1 MSEKPSAER
10 LVEMLGAVADA
21 ANGAA
26 SAEEAFRVALE
37 EMCDATGWPAGHV
50 YAAGPNGSLTDIG
63 TWHSADDRGEELRR
77 TTAAAPGP
85 GGAAAEALASGRP
98 EWRAF
103 PGGAGS
109 GGVGGICAVPVLA
122 GVGTVAVIEL
132 FAEDGTAPADV
143 VLDALH
149 TVGVVAGRIAERA
162 MAADELRRVRAE
174 LEAGAAVRPEP
185 AGAPVAAAPVAAP
198 PAFRDAPT
206 GLYTP
211 AYVEEALRVEAARA
225 DRERRPVTVI
235 ALAADGVR
243 ELRGAGDL
251 AAADHVAETVG
262 AFLGGGI
269 RKGDL
274 AARYGDE
281 VVVVMPGVSVGMGRV
296 RTQQLRKAIEELG
309 LTAPDGSVL
318 KASAGF
324 ACFPDHGAGETEL
337 LDAAREA
344 LARAQAEG
352 GGRLEMAKLSLKRWT
367 ANR

>member
-1 MSEKPSAER
+1 M
-10 LVEMLGAVADA
+10 
-21 ANGAA
+21 
-26 SAEEAFRVALE
+26 
-37 EMCDATGWPAGHV
+37 
-50 YAAGPNGSLTDIG
+50 
-63 TWHSADDRGEELRR
+63 
-77 TTAAAPGP
+77 
-85 GGAAAEALASGRP
+85 
-98 EWRAF
+98 
-103 PGGAGS
+103 
-109 GGVGGICAVPVLA
+109 
-122 GVGTVAVIEL
+122 
-132 FAEDGTAPADV
+132 
-143 VLDALH
+143 
-149 TVGVVAGRIAERA
+149 
-162 MAADELRRVRAE
+162 
-174 LEAGAAVRPEP
+174 
-185 AGAPVAAAPVAAP
+185 PVAAALVAAP

-318 KASAGF
+318 KASAGVLTGLV
-324 ACFPDHGAGETEL
+324 HRG
-337 LDAAREA
+337 
-344 LARAQAEG
+344 
-352 GGRLEMAKLSLKRWT
+352 
-367 ANR
+367 